1 MTHNLIQNKM
11 LIIFTIS
18 SVILFVGGTNDVF
31 AVEQSDEINS
41 KIMTNGDLYVKS
53 ATSIQIP
60 FSVNAIDS
68 FDNPIPVECDKTS
81 KTMFKTG
88 KTTVRCMAVDSFGNE
103 VRDSFVVTVGYE
115 VVQIPNWLKQIT
127 QFWIS
132 GDVSDAE
139 YFQTLSFLL
148 DEQIIHVPNT
158 KAPKNIGYNEIP
170 IWIETNAEKWVKGEI
185 SDDEFS
191 IGIQWMLDRSIIS

>member
-1 MTHNLIQNKM
+1 M
-11 LIIFTIS
+11 LIIFAIS
-18 SVILFVGGTNDVF
+18 SAILFVGNTNNVF

-41 KIMTNGDLYVKS
+41 KVITNGDLYVES
-53 ATSIQIP
+53 ETSIQIP
-60 FSVNAIDS
+60 FSVTAIDS

-115 VVQIPNWLKQIT
+115 IVQIPNWLKQIT
-127 QFWIS
+127 QFWIL
-132 GDVSDAE
+132 GDIPDTE

-158 KAPKNIGYNEIP
+158 KAPKNIGDNEIP
-170 IWIETNAEKWVKGEI
+170 IWIKTNAEKWVKGEI

-191 IGIQWMLDRSIIS
+191 IGMQWMLDRKII

>member
-1 MTHNLIQNKM
+1 M
-11 LIIFTIS
+11 
-18 SVILFVGGTNDVF
+18 
-31 AVEQSDEINS
+31 INS
-41 KIMTNGDLYVKS
+41 KIITNGDLYVESK
-53 ATSIQIP
+53 TPIQIP
-60 FSVNAIDS
+60 FSVTATDGFN
-68 FDNPIPVECDKTS
+68 NPIPVECDKTS

-127 QFWIS
+127 QFWIMS
-132 GDVSDAE
+132 DIPDAE

-158 KAPKNIGYNEIP
+158 KAPKNIGYDEIP
-170 IWIETNAEKWVKGEI
+170 IWIKTNAEKWVKGEI

-191 IGIQWMLDRSIIS
+191 IGIQWMLDRRIV